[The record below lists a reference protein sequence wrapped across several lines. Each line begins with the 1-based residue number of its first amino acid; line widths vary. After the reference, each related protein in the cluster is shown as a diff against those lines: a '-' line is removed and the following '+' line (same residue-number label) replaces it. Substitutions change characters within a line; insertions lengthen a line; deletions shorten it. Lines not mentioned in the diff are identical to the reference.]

1 MMNANRSWVEDQLR
15 AICRSISTE
24 FLKNFQKHTVQ
35 EMHDFISSHEVS
47 AAEID
52 EEEHRF

>member
-1 MMNANRSWVEDQLR
+1 MR

-35 EMHDFISSHEVS
+35 EMYNFISSHEVP
-47 AAEID
+47 AAEND
-52 EEEHRF
+52 VEEPRY